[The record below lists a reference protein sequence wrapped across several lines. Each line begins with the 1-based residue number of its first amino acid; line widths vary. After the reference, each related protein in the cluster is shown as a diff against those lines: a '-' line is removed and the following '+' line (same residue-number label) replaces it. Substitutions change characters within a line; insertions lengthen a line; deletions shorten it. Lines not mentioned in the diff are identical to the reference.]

1 RLTVGSWP
9 AAGTGASR
17 PAASRSILVDEE
29 PGKPAGSAG
38 VSPASSWVASGR
50 AGQTARGMLR
60 APARSS
66 KGQSSRGGYML
77 ASDLRDVMRAF
88 DERGDLKRVDN
99 VDWNL
104 ELGAIT
110 ELIALRDG
118 PALLFDHI
126 RGYPAGYRVMTNFM
140 NSPRRAA

>member
-1 RLTVGSWP
+1 GPARLVVGSQW
-9 AAGTGASR
+9 ASR
-17 PAASRSILVDEE
+17 PDRTRNAAS
-29 PGKPAGSAG
+29 
-38 VSPASSWVASGR
+38 
-50 AGQTARGMLR
+50 ARR
-60 APARSS
+60 APSE
-66 KGQSSRGGYML
+66 GQSSRGGHML

-88 DERGDLKRVDN
+88 EERGDLKRIDN

-140 NSPRRAA
+140 NSPRRAAMLLGLSPEVRGVQLVRA